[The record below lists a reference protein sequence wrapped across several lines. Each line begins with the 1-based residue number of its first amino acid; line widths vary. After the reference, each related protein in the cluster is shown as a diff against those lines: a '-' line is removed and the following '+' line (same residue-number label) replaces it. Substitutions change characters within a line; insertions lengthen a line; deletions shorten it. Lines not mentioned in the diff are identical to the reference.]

1 MPATQTKGDTTFSL
15 NGYNDIEWINK
26 CSEIK
31 DCYNCTLFNCIWQKG
46 NCNDGNSNILTYS
59 DMFERGSACNDDEN
73 RCSFVNTTQVMTDFS
88 FSRDKNRDLPANF
101 FCIFNF
107 NQPSDYS
114 NFLI

>member
-1 MPATQTKGDTTFSL
+1 MDQQMFGNQRL
-15 NGYNDIEWINK
+15 LQLY
-26 CSEIK
+26 
-31 DCYNCTLFNCIWQKG
+31 FNELYLAKG